1 MKKLLCVLLLV
12 CLCVPAA
19 LSEAADTIRLRFE
32 DGFSLSLPQGWV
44 RYEVSE
50 ADAAE
55 GLRYI
60 LGDGHGERFLYIR
73 RQATDLSDM
82 DALRAEID
90 ARPDCSRSSALDLNG
105 QDFASFII
113 PDLNASGCVTLIDGE
128 LLSFLFT
135 PQDSKEYMLL
145 VAEIM
150 ASFRMDEEAVPDA
163 F

>member
-1 MKKLLCVLLLV
+1 MKKLLCILLLM
-12 CLCVPAA
+12 CLCASVAFA
-19 LSEAADTIRLRFE
+19 DAEDTIKLRFE

-60 LGDGHGERFLYIR
+60 LGDGNGERFLYIR
-73 RQATDLSDM
+73 KQVTELSDM

-113 PDLNASGCVTLIDGE
+113 PDLNASGCVTLIDGH

-150 ASFRMDEEAVPDA
+150 ASFRME
-163 F
+163 

>member
-1 MKKLLCVLLLV
+1 MKKLLCVALIL
-12 CLCVPAA
+12 CLCAA
-19 LSEAADTIRLRFE
+19 TAFADATDTFTLWFE
-32 DGFSLSLPQGWV
+32 DGFSLSIPEGWV
-44 RYEVSE
+44 SYAVSE
-50 ADAAE
+50 EDAAQ

-60 LGDGHGERFLYIR
+60 LGDGAGERYLYIR
-73 RQATDLSDM
+73 LQDTDIEDM
-82 DALRAEID
+82 AALRAEID

-113 PDLNASGCVTLIDGE
+113 PDLNASGCVTLIDGR

-150 ASFRMDEEAVPDA
+150 ASFRR
-163 F
+163 